1 MDDRRPKV
9 TSDRLSLRNLGG
21 HVRQNKQGGQ
31 VLPATPAARRYA
43 AEKGV
48 DLQELSEIGR
58 ERRITE
64 HDIDVFLEKKKIFEK
79 RAQNGRRQEVQET
92 LDQPEEPTIKP
103 EKDDKTEA
111 SEDVA
116 EQAAEPETAEETA
129 PQSEDKDK
137 AKEKET
143 GPDEAQNPKA
153 QQSSASPK
161 TSPKVSEV
169 FHLEDLDSDAEHFLS
184 VTPLA
189 RALAEEHHVD
199 LKELAPGSGP
209 NGRIVRYDVRQWL
222 KAHGEDGADQKAKG
236 PSRAKAVSPEKP
248 ADAPKPEA
256 AQSEP
261 EKTEVKAAP
270 EPVQTTQSPKG
281 ADAVTHDP
289 VAARIFRTIQKNMTA
304 APKSSEP
311 ERPKREVIEASAKA
325 EQAMPEGDKPDPY
338 AKAGQEDPDDALAL
352 GPFSLV
358 VMVDVTR
365 IHDYCWAQVETASGD
380 DVDLVDHIVAAAARS
395 LSLHPK
401 VSAGGTEIALMTLS
415 ERKGLICTPGFEMSD
430 RPTPKEVAVKRRAL
444 IQAVEEDQAAVPGE
458 GIGLH
463 VMALGQG
470 IGLNYIC
477 DKQRAP
483 ILAVGGVRREM
494 QMGGIH
500 YTVPLTLSQ
509 KRGTS
514 NVAASVAFLNTLKTF
529 LENPDTLFQ
538 MEAGGG
544 K

>member
-1 MDDRRPKV
+1 MDDRRPKH

-21 HVRQNKQGGQ
+21 HVRQNNQGSR

-48 DLQELSEIGR
+48 NLEELSEIGDD
-58 ERRITE
+58 RRITE

-92 LDQPEEPTIKP
+92 LDQPEEPTLKP
-103 EKDDKTEA
+103 EGDGAGKAEEEA
-111 SEDVA
+111 P
-116 EQAAEPETAEETA
+116 AAEPQSEVPEKAPVSSETHEDAEEA
-129 PQSEDKDK
+129 PE
-137 AKEKET
+137 
-143 GPDEAQNPKA
+143 GKA
-153 QQSSASPK
+153 QTDAAASAISKAAVKIP
-161 TSPKVSEV
+161 EV
-169 FHLEDLDSDAEHFLS
+169 FHLEDLDSEGDHLLS
-184 VTPLA
+184 VSPLA
-189 RALAEEHHVD
+189 RALAEEYHVD
-199 LKELAPGSGP
+199 LKKLAPGSGP

-222 KAHGEDGADQKAKG
+222 KAH
-236 PSRAKAVSPEKP
+236 P
-248 ADAPKPEA
+248 ADEGKKEAPKPGKTTAKPAESKPA
-256 AQSEP
+256 AG
-261 EKTEVKAAP
+261 EKAAVETDVKAPQVSPAP
-270 EPVQTTQSPKG
+270 KASGPVS
-281 ADAVTHDP
+281 HDP
-289 VAARIFRTIQKNMTA
+289 VAAKIFHAIQKNMTA
-304 APKSSEP
+304 MPNRETP

-325 EQAMPEGDKPDPY
+325 EREDPKKNSPDPY
-338 AKAGQEDPDDALAL
+338 AKAGQEDPDDALNV
-352 GPFSLV
+352 GPFSLM

-380 DVDLVDHIVAAAARS
+380 DVDLVDHIVAAATRS
-395 LSLHPK
+395 LALHPK
-401 VSAGGTEIALMTLS
+401 ASAGGSQIALMTLS
-415 ERKGLICTPGFEMSD
+415 ERRGLICTPGFEMSEH
-430 RPTPKEVAVKRRAL
+430 PTPKDAAVRRRAL
-444 IQAVEEDQAAVPGE
+444 IQDVEEGQASEPTA

-463 VMALGQG
+463 IMALGQG

-509 KRGTS
+509 KRGTA
-514 NVAASVAFLNTLKTF
+514 NVAASAAFLNTLKTF

-538 MEAGGG
+538 MEARGE

>member
-21 HVRQNKQGGQ
+21 HVRQNNQGGQ

-92 LDQPEEPTIKP
+92 LDQPEEPTLKP
-103 EKDDKTEA
+103 EKNAAEEEA
-111 SEDVA
+111 APVM
-116 EQAAEPETAEETA
+116 EQSAEPEAAEA
-129 PQSEDKDK
+129 ASPQPEDEKKDQK
-137 AKEKET
+137 TES
-143 GPDEAQNPKA
+143 DEAQNPKA
-153 QQSSASPK
+153 QQISALPK
-161 TSPKVSEV
+161 TPPKVSEV

-222 KAHGEDGADQKAKG
+222 KAHGDEDANQQAKG
-236 PSRAKAVSPEKP
+236 PSKAKAVSSEKP
-248 ADAPKPEA
+248 AAEVPKPEA
-256 AQSEP
+256 AQPAP
-261 EKTEVKAAP
+261 EKPEVKA
-270 EPVQTTQSPKG
+270 EPVQPVQSPKG
-281 ADAVTHDP
+281 AGTVTHDP
-289 VAARIFRTIQKNMTA
+289 VAARIFQTIQKNMTA
-304 APKSSEP
+304 APKSEAP

-325 EQAMPEGDKPDPY
+325 EQAVPESDRPDPY
-338 AKAGQEDPDDALAL
+338 AKAGREDPDDALAL

-395 LSLHPK
+395 LTLHPK
-401 VSAGGTEIALMTLS
+401 VSTGGTQIALMTLS
-415 ERKGLICTPGFEMSD
+415 ERRGLICTPGFEMSD
-430 RPTPKEVAVKRRAL
+430 RPTPKEVAVKRRTL
-444 IQAVEEDQAAVPGE
+444 IQAVEEDKAAVPGE

>member
-1 MDDRRPKV
+1 MDDRRPKA
-9 TSDRLSLRNLGG
+9 TKDRLSLRNLGG
-21 HVRQNKQGGQ
+21 HVRQSNQAGR

-48 DLQELSEIGR
+48 DLQELSEIGND
-58 ERRITE
+58 RRITE

-92 LDQPEEPTIKP
+92 LDQPEEPTLKFEDSETPAVSETPAESAAQAPAEAEAPREAVQEP
-103 EKDDKTEA
+103 E
-111 SEDVA
+111 
-116 EQAAEPETAEETA
+116 EPETPTPEETA
-129 PQSEDKDK
+129 QKMAD
-137 AKEKET
+137 
-143 GPDEAQNPKA
+143 
-153 QQSSASPK
+153 
-161 TSPKVSEV
+161 V
-169 FHLEDLDSDAEHFLS
+169 FHLEDLDDDGDHLLS

-199 LKELAPGSGP
+199 LKKVAPGSGP

-222 KAHGEDGADQKAKG
+222 KAHDSEAA
-236 PSRAKAVSPEKP
+236 KP
-248 ADAPKPEA
+248 AAPKSVPAPDASPAKPEPAAEAKPEA
-256 AQSEP
+256 QEDVKPAEVTHKP
-261 EKTEVKAAP
+261 KTDAP
-270 EPVQTTQSPKG
+270 M
-281 ADAVTHDP
+281 THDP
-289 VAARIFRTIQKNMTA
+289 VAARIFRTIQKNMAA
-304 APKSSEP
+304 APKNAQP
-311 ERPKREVIEASAKA
+311 ERPKRDVIEASAKA
-325 EQAMPEGDKPDPY
+325 ERMSPEETAPDPY
-338 AKAGQEDPDDALAL
+338 AKAGQEDPDDALAI
-352 GPFSLV
+352 GPFSLS

-395 LSLHPK
+395 IALHPK
-401 VSAGGTEIALMTLS
+401 ASAAGTQIALMTLS
-415 ERKGLICTPGFEMSD
+415 EHKGLICTPGFEM
-430 RPTPKEVAVKRRAL
+430 REHPTPKDVAVKRRAL
-444 IQAVEEDQAAVPGE
+444 IQEVEDGRAEEPTE
-458 GIGLH
+458 GIGMH

-494 QMGGIH
+494 QMGGMH
-500 YTVPLTLSQ
+500 YIVPLTLSQ

-538 MEAGGG
+538 MEAGEE